1 MNGKARMLSPATDSV
16 KDLEICDQVLRQVLK
31 ALSTAAE
38 QASRRLW
45 I

>member
-1 MNGKARMLSPATDSV
+1 MNGKARMLSRATDSV
-16 KDLEICDQVLRQVLK
+16 KDLEICDQVLQQILK

-38 QASRRLW
+38 QASCWLW

>member
-1 MNGKARMLSPATDSV
+1 MNGKARMLSPATGSV
-16 KDLEICDQVLRQVLK
+16 KDLEICDRVPRQTLK

-38 QASRRLW
+38 QASRWLW